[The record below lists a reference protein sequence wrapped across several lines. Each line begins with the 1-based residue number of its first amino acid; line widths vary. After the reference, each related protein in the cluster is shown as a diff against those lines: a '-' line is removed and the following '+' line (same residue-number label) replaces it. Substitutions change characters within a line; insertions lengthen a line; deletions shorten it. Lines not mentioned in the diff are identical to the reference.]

1 MKRVIPLVEVS
12 VVTALFFTL
21 LFGLRGTAFSDW
33 QETTF
38 GAAPI
43 SSTLLFLALPLIFLF
58 AGRKNPGEYGLANS
72 ELRYHLRVGLRA
84 TGVLLPAALIFPLMG
99 FLGTTHEEW
108 LGALILAAGITVSA
122 VLAVK
127 RTTDLET
134 RSPRLISPAGLGS
147 YLAIIALGLLACF
160 ALNMISGTLA
170 RVIHTLV
177 FVAFMEEFFFRGYL
191 LSRLNDAFGRPIRI
205 AGVDVGAGLFLSAA
219 CFGLLH
225 PLTSIDALPWPWAVW
240 TGVGGLLFG
249 YLREKT
255 GSIVAPTVAHGLFIL
270 PTAFFGS

>member
-12 VVTALFFTL
+12 VVIALFFTL

-43 SSTLLFLALPLIFLF
+43 SSTLLFLALPLIFLL
-58 AGRKNPGEYGLANS
+58 AGRKNLGEYGLATS